1 MGTSTRRWGLAVVA
15 LAAAV
20 LVPGASAA
28 RASTS
33 VELALVPLPKAA
45 LGAVGRALPIAHDSG
60 VVSNAEAANE
70 ATAEVTA
77 KQLKSLG
84 RVTGYLLDYGNPFG
98 GRAGIRQIQTE
109 IDRYRSVADAHAGLA
124 FWRKDELKA
133 PTLRKF
139 GIDFTLQKM
148 GLSGI
153 ATPHWAY
160 AGTASVNGLTPIR
173 GVDAQ
178 FQQGRYLLDVS
189 VSAASISAAKS
200 LAPKVARKL
209 YRRMRLVLAGSLH
222 ASSVKLPGAL
232 KPGPPPHGP
241 KPASLVLRKADLSG
255 SVTVAKAGYARP
267 KNSLDPNALS
277 AYNLTMTPAGSFPY
291 LSQELVV
298 GSTTLEVKYFA
309 AIALGAIGAGLRNN
323 VQTTPVNLAGVG
335 DNAHGEILRVQL
347 SGHTAYEAVVVLSHG
362 SYLSFVLVASTS
374 TVAASDVRNLARK
387 AAHRL
392 DAGFGA

>member
-1 MGTSTRRWGLAVVA
+1 MGTRALLAVAA

-20 LVPGASAA
+20 LVPAALASS
-28 RASTS
+28 ASVKLS
-33 VELALVPLPKAA
+33 VVPLPKSA
-45 LGAVGRALPIAHDSG
+45 LGAAGHALPIAHDSG
-60 VVSNAEAANE
+60 VVSNAEAASE

-77 KQLKSLG
+77 KQLKGLG
-84 RVTGYLLDYGNPFG
+84 RVTGFLLDYGNPFG

-109 IDRYRSVADAHAGLA
+109 IDRYRSVADARAGLV

-133 PTLRKF
+133 STLKKF
-139 GIDFTLQKM
+139 GIDFTLQKTA
-148 GLSGI
+148 LSGI
-153 ATPHWAY
+153 PVPYWAY
-160 AGTASVNGLTPIR
+160 AGTASVKGLKPIY
-173 GVDAQ
+173 GVDAE
-178 FQQGRYLLDVS
+178 FQQGQYLLDVS

-209 YRRMRLVLAGSLH
+209 YRRMRLALAGSLH

-241 KPASLVLRKADLSG
+241 KPATLVLRKADLSG
-255 SVTVAKAGYARP
+255 SATVAKAGYARP

-277 AYNLTMTPAGSFPY
+277 AYNLMMTPAGSFPY
-291 LSQELVV
+291 LSQEMVV
-298 GSTTLEVKYFA
+298 GSSTLEVQYFA
-309 AIALGAIGAGLRNN
+309 AIALGAIGAGLGNK

-362 SYLSFVLVASTS
+362 SYLDFLLVASTS
-374 TVAASDVRNLARK
+374 TVTASDVRTLAGK

-392 DAGFGA
+392 DAGFGG